1 MAEDFDLS
9 SVSSSAKAIILTQN
23 DGIPGCCQRIGL
35 MIDKPFSNGREYVD
49 LGFVHDLTDT
59 VRRTII
65 TTLQHMCGPLRIP
78 IFLTMFW

>member
-23 DGIPGCCQRIGL
+23 DGIPGSCQRNGL
-35 MIDKPFSNGREYVD
+35 MTDKPFSNGREYVD
-49 LGFVHDLTDT
+49 SGFVHDLTDT

-65 TTLQHMCGPLRIP
+65 TTLQHMCGPL
-78 IFLTMFW
+78 